1 MSDLHYHTRL
11 LSHWDELPAQ
21 SWDALLEHSAAGQSV
36 APFMRWAF
44 LRAMQASTCASEDT
58 GWVLHLVT
66 LWQDQTL
73 VAACPVY
80 AKTHSYGEY
89 VFDWA
94 WARAY
99 DAHGLAYYPKG
110 LIAPPFSPVPG
121 SRLLARTP
129 EARQALLQAL
139 VNVATEHQ
147 WSSIHA
153 LFVPEDERLACE
165 DAGWMVRETVQ
176 FHWHN
181 TQPGWPDFDAFLASL
196 KQEKRKKIKQER
208 RKVQDAGLQFTVLEG
223 AAIGQDDWDFFYHCY
238 AQTYL
243 EHGNAPYLSRAFF
256 AEVAQQLPQA
266 WVLFVAHTAAGQRVA
281 CSLVGLSHDRRV
293 AYGRYWGALA
303 RVDSLHFE
311 ACYYQP
317 LQWCIAQGVERFEGG
332 AQGEHKMARA
342 LLPTRHHSV
351 HWVAHPQFARAIGQY
366 LDRETEAMHE
376 YQEALK
382 THTPFRHTPGQ
393 D

>member
-1 MSDLHYHTRL
+1 MSDPHYHTRT
-11 LSHWDELPAQ
+11 LSHWDELPPQA
-21 SWDALLEHSAAGQSV
+21 WDALLEQSAAGQSV

-44 LRAMQASTCASEDT
+44 LRAMQTSQCASDST
-58 GWVLHLVT
+58 GWTLHLVT
-66 LWQDQTL
+66 LWEGEQL
-73 VAACPVY
+73 MAAAPVY

-121 SRLLARTP
+121 PRLLART
-129 EARQALLQAL
+129 EAARQALLQAL
-139 VNVATEHQ
+139 VAKAVEQ
-147 WSSIHA
+147 GWSSLHA
-153 LFVPEDERLACE
+153 LFVPEAERQACE
-165 DAGWMVRETVQ
+165 RAGWMVRETVQ

-181 TQPGWPDFDAFLASL
+181 AQPPWPTFESFLASL

-208 RKVQDAGLQFTVLEG
+208 RKVAEAGLQFTVREG
-223 AAIGQDDWDFFYHCY
+223 HEISEADWDFFYHCY

-256 AEVAQQLPQA
+256 SEVAQQLPQA
-266 WVLFVAHTAAGQRVA
+266 WVLFVAHNASGQRVA
-281 CSLVGLSHDRRV
+281 CSLLGLSHDRRV

-303 RVDSLHFE
+303 RVDALHFE

-317 LQWCIAQGVERFEGG
+317 LQWCMANGIARFEGG

-342 LLPTRHHSV
+342 LMPTRHHSA
-351 HWVAHPQFARAIGQY
+351 HWVAHAQFAQAIGHY
-366 LDRETEAMHE
+366 LERETQAMDN
-376 YQEALK
+376 YQDALHA
-382 THTPFRHTPGQ
+382 HTPFKRTDPV
-393 D
+393 

>member
-1 MSDLHYHTRL
+1 MSDPHYHTRT
-11 LSHWDELPAQ
+11 LSHWDELPPQA
-21 SWDALLEHSAAGQSV
+21 WDTLLEHSAAGQSV

-44 LRAMQASTCASEDT
+44 LRAMQASQCASDQT
-58 GWVLHLVT
+58 GWTLHLVT
-66 LWQDQTL
+66 LWEGEQL
-73 VAACPVY
+73 VAAAPVY

-121 SRLLARTP
+121 PRLLART
-129 EARQALLQAL
+129 EAARHALLQAL
-139 VNVATEHQ
+139 VAKAVEQ
-147 WSSIHA
+147 GWSSLHA
-153 LFVPEDERLACE
+153 LFVPEAERQACE
-165 DAGWMVRETVQ
+165 RAGWMVRETVQ

-181 TQPGWPDFDAFLASL
+181 AQPPWPTFESFLASL

-208 RKVQDAGLQFTVLEG
+208 RKVAEAGLQFTVREG
-223 AAIGQDDWDFFYHCY
+223 HEISEADWDFFYHCY

-266 WVLFVAHTAAGQRVA
+266 WVLFVAHTASGQRVA
-281 CSLVGLSHDRRV
+281 CSLLGLSHDRRV

-303 RVDSLHFE
+303 RVDALHFE

-317 LQWCIAQGVERFEGG
+317 LQWCMANGIARFEGG

-342 LLPTRHHSV
+342 LMPTRHHSA
-351 HWVAHPQFARAIGQY
+351 HWVAHPQFAQAIGHY
-366 LDRETEAMHE
+366 LERETQAMDD
-376 YQEALK
+376 YQDALHA
-382 THTPFRHTPGQ
+382 HTPFKRAGAA
-393 D
+393 